1 MFENEYLERK
11 RKISKTNE
19 DIRRKTEQKNNIQ
32 ELLRDGKLT
41 IEEYRELKNPIDADL
56 FRLEKQ
62 KLELN
67 EQFSPYKEYINN
79 HIPMLENL
87 LEFYQNSSGKVKNKI
102 LSCIFSEKIHFD
114 ENRDAAISFK
124 EPIQV
129 LLNASKVLQRGKKEK
144 EVKKDLLPIL
154 ALPPGLEPGT
164 P

>member
-1 MFENEYLERK
+1 
-11 RKISKTNE
+11 
-19 DIRRKTEQKNNIQ
+19 
-32 ELLRDGKLT
+32 
-41 IEEYRELKNPIDADL
+41 
-56 FRLEKQ
+56 LEKQ

-124 EPIQV
+124 EPVKV
-129 LLNASKVLQRGKKEK
+129 LLNASKVLQKGKKEK

-154 ALPPGLEPGT
+154 ALPSGLEPET